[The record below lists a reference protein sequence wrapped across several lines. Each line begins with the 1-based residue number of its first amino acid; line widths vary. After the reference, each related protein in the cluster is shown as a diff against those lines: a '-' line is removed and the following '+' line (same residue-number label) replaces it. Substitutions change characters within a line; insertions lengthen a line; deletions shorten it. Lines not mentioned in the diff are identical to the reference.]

1 MTMRNLIFSLLLL
14 SGVAAKAQVVPAEI
28 QLVFDA
34 SNVETKYYEDGWYKY
49 DVYDKDKALVLYE
62 SLLETC
68 EEWHE
73 VPLIWEDVTAARQF
87 YYNDWSVVLFEIK
100 NKDDRYEIVGD
111 IMRKGV
117 ASNT

>member
-1 MTMRNLIFSLLLL
+1 MRNLIFSLLLL
-14 SGVAAKAQVVPAEI
+14 SGVAAKAQGVPAEI
-28 QLVFDA
+28 QLAFDA
-34 SNVETKYYEDGWYKY
+34 SNVEIKYYKDGWYDY
-49 DVYDKDKALVLYE
+49 DVYDKNKALVLYK

-73 VPLIWEDVTAARQF
+73 VPLIWEDVTTARQF

-100 NKDDRYEIVGD
+100 NKDGHYKICGG

-117 ASNT
+117 ASST